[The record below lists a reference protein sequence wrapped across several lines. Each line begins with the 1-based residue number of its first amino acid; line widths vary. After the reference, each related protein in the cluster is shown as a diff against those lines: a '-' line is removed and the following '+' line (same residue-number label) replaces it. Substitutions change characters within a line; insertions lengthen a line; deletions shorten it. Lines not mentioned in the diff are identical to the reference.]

1 MWRKAA
7 VPFRKQLLSRRSRFN
22 SRDLVR
28 FFAQKTDNEFSD
40 QENAST
46 REEIVAFFE
55 NEGLNRGQINGI
67 FEKFPA
73 INRVS
78 VNPDL
83 TEMVNFLKKQ
93 DFDVA
98 EILEKNP
105 LVLDREPKYILQVME
120 FMTGTGIEGE
130 KLSEFIKDNPE
141 FLTVEYKDLYWVKAF
156 FEDDLGF
163 SDDQIG
169 RILEEVPE
177 LTLSSEGQVRS
188 NADLLFQ
195 LGLDVSKIVG
205 AAPWILAGEATK
217 MRQTSQLVFDLVG
230 IQQKRVFTLC
240 PELLEYPPSE
250 LRDKLIYLHNEG
262 HNVRNLLL
270 NVPGI
275 LQGHWDELKNKTVD
289 EVLAE
294 ITQENPDQSSE
305 EEE

>member
-7 VPFRKQLLSRRSRFN
+7 VPLRKQLVSRAKFN
-22 SRDLVR
+22 GRDLVR
-28 FFAQKTDNEFSD
+28 FFAQSNSDSDNE
-40 QENAST
+40 NTST

-73 INRVS
+73 VTRVS
-78 VNPDL
+78 VNPEL
-83 TEMVNFLKKQ
+83 TEVVNFLKKQ
-93 DFDVA
+93 DFDIP

-105 LVLDREPKYILQVME
+105 LVLDREPKYILQIME

-130 KLSEFIKDNPE
+130 KLTEFIKDNPE

-177 LTLSSEGQVRS
+177 LTLRSEGAVRS

-195 LGLDVSKIVG
+195 IGLEVSKIVG
-205 AAPWILAGEATK
+205 QAPWVLAGEATK

-240 PELLEYPPSE
+240 PELLEYPHTE
-250 LRDKLIYLHNEG
+250 LRDKMVYLHNQG

-270 NVPGI
+270 NIPGV
-275 LQGHWDELKNKTVD
+275 LQGHWDELRSLSID
-289 EVLAE
+289 HVLE
-294 ITQENPDQSSE
+294 TITEENDSSE
-305 EEE
+305 EN